1 MIGRADLEQRV
12 REWGLREDIVEKDY
26 VIGWVLQGIGSN
38 KRLASTWAFKG
49 GTALKK
55 CYLETYRFSEDLD
68 FTILPAGPILPDEV
82 LSILEEVLARV
93 TDESGI
99 NFAGQAPL
107 AKGHP
112 SGQYTEVRI
121 YYQGPRGSPKVTRI
135 KLDLLAHEKVV
146 RPTVL
151 RQIQHPYPDESP
163 SPATVRCYSLA
174 EIFAE
179 KIRAMGE
186 RGRPR
191 DLYDIVNLFRRDEL
205 RDGLEDIHAI
215 LVEKCESKGVPVP
228 TFESINTGTFRQEI
242 EADWSNMLAHQ
253 LPALPPLESFWE
265 ELPRLFEWLRGR
277 LTVERPAIVPLGA
290 DDVPGWEPPPTI
302 STWGARIPIEAIR
315 FAATNH
321 LCVEL
326 GYRGTTRTIE
336 PYSLRQSRAGHLLLY
351 STRVDDREL
360 RAYRVDRIESVRVT
374 NQPFVPAFQIEFSSA
389 GSIHAM
395 PLAMTPPR
403 GGRISRKT
411 RSGSVYVVECSS
423 CGKQFRRTRNHTT
436 LQPHK
441 TPDGWPCSGRR
452 AYLVDTEY
460 G

>member
-1 MIGRADLEQRV
+1 MIGRADLEERV

-26 VIGWVLQGIGSN
+26 VIGWVLWGIGSDDG
-38 KRLASTWAFKG
+38 LAATWAFKG
-49 GTALKK
+49 GTAIKK

-68 FTILPAGPILPDEV
+68 FTVLPGGPIAPDEFMP
-82 LSILEEVLARV
+82 ILEEILGRV
-93 TDESGI
+93 AEESGI
-99 NFAGQAPL
+99 NFSGRPPY
-107 AKGHP
+107 AKPHP
-112 SGQYTEVRI
+112 SGQYAEVRV
-121 YYQGPRGSPKVTRI
+121 YYQGPRGSPMVTAIR
-135 KLDLLAHEKVV
+135 LDLLAREKVV

-151 RQIQHPYPDESP
+151 RQVQHSYPDELP

-205 RDGLEDIHAI
+205 RDGREEIHAI
-215 LVEKCESKGVPVP
+215 LVEKCEGKGVPVP
-228 TFESINTGTFRQEI
+228 TFETINAGTIRQEL

-253 LPALPPLESFWE
+253 LLALPPLESFWE
-265 ELPRLFEWLRGR
+265 ELPRLFEWLAGR
-277 LTVERPAIVPLGA
+277 LVVESPATVPLGA
-290 DDVPGWEPPPTI
+290 DDVPEWAPPPTV
-302 STWGARIPIEAIR
+302 STWGAPVPLEAIR

-326 GYRGTTRTIE
+326 GYGGTTRIIE
-336 PYSLRQSRAGHLLLY
+336 PYSLRQSRAGNLLLY
-351 STRVDDREL
+351 STRVDNREL

-374 NQPFVPAFQIEFSSA
+374 NQPFVPAFRVEFSSA
-389 GSIHAM
+389 GPIQAA
-395 PLAMTPPR
+395 PLATTPPR
-403 GGRISRKT
+403 GGRISRRT
-411 RSGSVYVVECSS
+411 HSGPVYVVECFS
-423 CGKQFRRTRNHTT
+423 CRKQFRRKRRNTS
-436 LQPHK
+436 LRPHK

-452 AYLVDTEY
+452 GYLVDTEY